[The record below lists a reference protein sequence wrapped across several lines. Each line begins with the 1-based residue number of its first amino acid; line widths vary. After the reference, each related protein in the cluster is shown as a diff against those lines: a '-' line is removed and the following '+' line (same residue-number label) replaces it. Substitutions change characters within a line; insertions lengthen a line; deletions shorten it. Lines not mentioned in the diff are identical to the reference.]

1 MVLTSFRIERN
12 TGEAT
17 GRRFACVTNIVL
29 VKASKNG
36 VLRMQNKDVSY
47 RVLVAYFMLI

>member
-29 VKASKNG
+29 VKASTNG
-36 VLRMQNKDVSY
+36 ILRKANKDVASF
-47 RVLVAYFMLI
+47 ADFMLIQN